1 MIAFLLVSALSVEA
15 TERPATPPAAAS
27 KTELVVSSPVPT
39 DFKPGDREIELASKD
54 FDTFWNLQQAGNFSA
69 AYAMMSAQ
77 NRAQMTEADWTTAQ
91 IQRLKDGGGDLARK
105 LLRITWYPNPP
116 SVDTQ
121 GIYTAV
127 DYIAH
132 TQNGGLRCGYVI
144 LVNAGTNPVQVMRVD
159 MTILPAELVSGTLPR
174 ADVFPQ
180 LPCYLGPDVVTA
192 FGKANQ

>member
-1 MIAFLLVSALSVEA
+1 MLALTLAAALSLKSPEQ
-15 TERPATPPAAAS
+15 PPLPLAPES
-27 KTELVVSSPVPT
+27 KIELVVSSPVPT

-54 FDTFWNLQQAGNFSA
+54 FDAFWNLQQAGDFAA

-77 NRAQMTEADWTTAQ
+77 NRAKMTEADWTADQ
-91 IQRLKDGGGDLARK
+91 IQRLKDGGGDMARK

-116 SVDTQ
+116 SVDTP

-127 DYIAH
+127 DYIAY
-132 TQNGGLRCGYVI
+132 TQNGGMRCGYVI
-144 LVNAGTNPVQVMRVD
+144 LVNAGTSPVKVMRVD
-159 MTILPAELVSGTLPR
+159 MTILLAELVSGTLPR
-174 ADVFPQ
+174 ADILPQ

>member
-1 MIAFLLVSALSVEA
+1 MLALTLAAALLVEA
-15 TERPATPPAAAS
+15 PEQPSLPLVPES
-27 KTELVVSSPVPT
+27 KIELVVSSPVST
-39 DFKPGDREIELASKD
+39 DFKPGDREIELATKD
-54 FDTFWNLQQAGNFSA
+54 FDSFWNLQQTGDFAA

-77 NRAQMTEADWTTAQ
+77 NRAKMTEADWTADQ

-116 SVDTQ
+116 SVDTP
-121 GIYTAV
+121 GIYSAI
-127 DYIAH
+127 DYIAY

-159 MTILPAELVSGTLPR
+159 MTILPAALVGGTLPR
-174 ADVFPQ
+174 TDILPQ

-192 FGKANQ
+192 FGKAN

>member
-1 MIAFLLVSALSVEA
+1 MIVFLLVSALSVGA
-15 TERPATPPAAAS
+15 TELPAPPPATVNA
-27 KTELVVSSPVPT
+27 TEFVVSSPVPT
-39 DFKPGDREIELASKD
+39 DFKPDDREIELASKD
-54 FDTFWNLQQAGNFSA
+54 FDTFWNLQQASNFSA

-77 NRAQMTEADWTTAQ
+77 NRAQMTEADWTTDQ
-91 IQRLKDGGGDLARK
+91 IQRLKDSGGDRERK

-116 SVDTQ
+116 SVDTP

-127 DYIAH
+127 DYIAY
-132 TQNGGLRCGYVI
+132 TQNGGMRCGYVI
-144 LVNAGTNPVQVMRVD
+144 LVNAGSDTVQVMRVD

-174 ADVFPQ
+174 ADILSQ